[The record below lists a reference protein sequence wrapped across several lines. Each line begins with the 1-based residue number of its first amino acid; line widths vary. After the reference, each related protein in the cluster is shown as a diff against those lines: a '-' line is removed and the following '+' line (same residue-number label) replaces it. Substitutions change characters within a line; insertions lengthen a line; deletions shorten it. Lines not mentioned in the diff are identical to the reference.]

1 MNVIEKISAT
11 EKLVA
16 EFQKVKGFL
25 KGFSSL
31 REKAIAEFER
41 LGIPNRKNEEWKYS
55 DASAIFKTEYR
66 ITNKECR
73 ISKEEIQ
80 KFLIPS
86 LNASIV
92 ILINGIYSEELSSF
106 KNLPKGV
113 VVSSFA
119 NALAE
124 KPEIISNHF
133 SKYAD
138 ITSDALIALNTAF
151 ATDGVFIS
159 VPDNMV
165 VETPVHI
172 INIIS
177 TQESSLIQPRFL
189 FVIGNNSELKIVESF
204 DTINSDAKTVC
215 NSVAEISIGEKA
227 KVQYYKLQNDCAGV
241 HLISSVNAH
250 QQKDSHFDTNT
261 VTLNGDWVRN
271 NLNIVPDAE
280 HCETHLNGLFITRD
294 NQHVDN
300 HTLVD
305 HRKPNC
311 ESNQL
316 YKGILDGKSTG
327 VFNGKIF
334 VRRDAQKTN
343 AYQSSKNILLSDDAT
358 INTKPQLEIYADDV
372 KCSHGSTTG
381 QLNEE
386 AMFYLRSR
394 GLGEGS
400 AKNLLLFAYAGDV
413 IEKIQIVP
421 LKIYLEELVNQ
432 RLKK

>member
-1 MNVIEKISAT
+1 
-11 EKLVA
+11 
-16 EFQKVKGFL
+16 
-25 KGFSSL
+25 
-31 REKAIAEFER
+31 
-41 LGIPNRKNEEWKYS
+41 
-55 DASAIFKTEYR
+55 
-66 ITNKECR
+66 
-73 ISKEEIQ
+73 
-80 KFLIPS
+80 
-86 LNASIV
+86 
-92 ILINGIYSEELSSF
+92 
-106 KNLPKGV
+106 
-113 VVSSFA
+113 
-119 NALAE
+119 
-124 KPEIISNHF
+124 
-133 SKYAD
+133 
-138 ITSDALIALNTAF
+138 
-151 ATDGVFIS
+151 
-159 VPDNMV
+159 MV